1 MEIKDLRIFLKVA
14 ENGSISKA
22 AKSLNYVQSY
32 VTVRIQQMEEELQT
46 ELFHR
51 SSRGMV
57 INSEGKKLL
66 FYAQKI
72 ISMVDEMLKV
82 VQDSDNPVGTLEIG
96 TVETLNK
103 LPMILSAYHKK
114 YPNIDLSLVTGVT
127 KDIVEDILNFKLD
140 GAFVTGNFNH
150 PQIAQYTVFEEELV
164 LISNKEEIPVEELK
178 NKPLLVFKQGCSYRS
193 KLEEWVRDEGRI
205 NAKIMEFGTLETIL
219 GSVIAGLGI
228 TIIPKSTISLLEADG
243 VVRIYQIPEKYS
255 KITTVFI
262 RRADS
267 FLTNTMQKFIETIE
281 NVSDQEKKV
290 VS

>member
-1 MEIKDLRIFLKVA
+1 MEIKDLRIFQKVA
-14 ENGSISKA
+14 EFGSISKA

-32 VTVRIQQMEEELQT
+32 VTVRIRQLEEELQT

-96 TVETLNK
+96 TVETLYK
-103 LPMILSAYHKK
+103 LPLILSAYHKK
-114 YPNIDLSLVTGVT
+114 YPNIDLSLVSGVT
-127 KDIVEDILNFKLD
+127 EDLVEDILSYKLD
-140 GAFVTGNFNH
+140 GAFVAGNFTH
-150 PQIAQYTVFEEELV
+150 PQIAQYEVFEEELV
-164 LISNKEEIPVEELK
+164 LISNQEEVPFEELK

-193 KLEEWVRDEGRI
+193 KLEGWVRDEGRI
-205 NAKIMEFGTLETIL
+205 NAKIMEFGTWETIL

-228 TIIPKSTISLLEADG
+228 TIIPKSTVSLLEADG
-243 VVRIYQIPEKYS
+243 VVRVYHIPEKYS

-267 FLTNTMQKFIETIE
+267 FLTNTMQKFIETIQH
-281 NVSDQEKKV
+281 VSDQEKKV
-290 VS
+290 EV

>member
-1 MEIKDLRIFLKVA
+1 MEIKDLRIFQKVA
-14 ENGSISKA
+14 EFGSISKA

-32 VTVRIQQMEEELQT
+32 VTVRVRQLEEELQT

-96 TVETLNK
+96 TVETLYK
-103 LPMILSAYHKK
+103 LPLILSAYHKK
-114 YPNIDLSLVTGVT
+114 YPNIDLSLVSGVT
-127 KDIVEDILNFKLD
+127 EDLVEDILSYKLD

-150 PQIAQYTVFEEELV
+150 PQIAQYEVFEEELV
-164 LISNKEEIPVEELK
+164 LISNKEEIPFEELK

-193 KLEEWVRDEGRI
+193 KLEGWVRDEGRI
-205 NAKIMEFGTLETIL
+205 NAKIMEFGTWETIL

-228 TIIPKSTISLLEADG
+228 TIIPKSTVSLLEADG
-243 VVRIYQIPEKYS
+243 VVRIYHIPEKYS

-267 FLTNTMQKFIETIE
+267 FLTNTMQKFIETIQ

-290 VS
+290 EV

>member
-1 MEIKDLRIFLKVA
+1 MEIKDLRIFQKVA
-14 ENGSISKA
+14 EFGSISKA

-32 VTVRIQQMEEELQT
+32 VTVRIRQLEEELQT

-96 TVETLNK
+96 TVETLYK
-103 LPMILSAYHKK
+103 LPLILSAYHKK
-114 YPNIDLSLVTGVT
+114 YPNIDLSLVSGVT
-127 KDIVEDILNFKLD
+127 EDLVEDILSYKLD

-150 PQIAQYTVFEEELV
+150 PQIAQYEVFEEELV
-164 LISNKEEIPVEELK
+164 LISNKEEVPFEELK

-193 KLEEWVRDEGRI
+193 KLEGWVRDEGRI
-205 NAKIMEFGTLETIL
+205 NAKIMEFGTWETIL

-228 TIIPKSTISLLEADG
+228 TIIPKSTVSLLEADG
-243 VVRIYQIPEKYS
+243 VVRIYYIPEKYS

-267 FLTNTMQKFIETIE
+267 FLTNTMQKFIETIQ

-290 VS
+290 EE

>member
-1 MEIKDLRIFLKVA
+1 MEIKDLRIFQKVA
-14 ENGSISKA
+14 EFGSISKA

-32 VTVRIQQMEEELQT
+32 VTVRIRQLEEELQT

-96 TVETLNK
+96 TVETLYK
-103 LPMILSAYHKK
+103 LPLILSAYHKK
-114 YPNIDLSLVTGVT
+114 YPNIDLSLVSGVT
-127 KDIVEDILNFKLD
+127 EDLVEDILSYKLD

-150 PQIAQYTVFEEELV
+150 PQIAQYEVFEEELV
-164 LISNKEEIPVEELK
+164 LISNKEEVPFEELK

-193 KLEEWVRDEGRI
+193 KLEGWVRDEGRI
-205 NAKIMEFGTLETIL
+205 NAKIMEFGTWETIL

-228 TIIPKSTISLLEADG
+228 TIIPKSTVSLLEADG
-243 VVRIYQIPEKYS
+243 VVRIYHIPEKYS

-267 FLTNTMQKFIETIE
+267 FLTNTMQKFIETIKD
-281 NVSDQEKKV
+281 VSHQEKKV
-290 VS
+290 ES

>member
-1 MEIKDLRIFLKVA
+1 MEIKDLRIFQKVA
-14 ENGSISKA
+14 EFGSISKA

-32 VTVRIQQMEEELQT
+32 VTVRIRQLEEELQT

-96 TVETLNK
+96 TVETLYK
-103 LPMILSAYHKK
+103 LPLILSAYHKK
-114 YPNIDLSLVTGVT
+114 YPNIDLSLVSGVT
-127 KDIVEDILNFKLD
+127 EDLVEDILSYKLD

-150 PQIAQYTVFEEELV
+150 PQIAQYEVFEEELV
-164 LISNKEEIPVEELK
+164 LISNKEEVPFEELK

-193 KLEEWVRDEGRI
+193 KLEGWVRDEGRI
-205 NAKIMEFGTLETIL
+205 NAKIMEFGTWETIL

-228 TIIPKSTISLLEADG
+228 TIIPKSTVSLLEADG
-243 VVRIYQIPEKYS
+243 VVRIYHIPEKYS

-267 FLTNTMQKFIETIE
+267 FLTNTMQKFIETIQ

-290 VS
+290 EV

>member
-1 MEIKDLRIFLKVA
+1 MEIKDLRIFQKVA
-14 ENGSISKA
+14 EFGSISKA

-32 VTVRIQQMEEELQT
+32 VTVRIRQLEEELQT

-96 TVETLNK
+96 TVETLYK
-103 LPMILSAYHKK
+103 LPLILSAYHKK
-114 YPNIDLSLVTGVT
+114 YPNIDLSLVSGVT
-127 KDIVEDILNFKLD
+127 EDLVEDILSYKLD

-150 PQIAQYTVFEEELV
+150 PQIAQYEVFEEELV
-164 LISNKEEIPVEELK
+164 LISNQEEVPFEELK

-193 KLEEWVRDEGRI
+193 KLEGWVRDEGRI
-205 NAKIMEFGTLETIL
+205 NAKIMEFGTWETIL

-228 TIIPKSTISLLEADG
+228 TIIPKSTVSLLEADG
-243 VVRIYQIPEKYS
+243 VVRIYHIPEKYS

-267 FLTNTMQKFIETIE
+267 FLTNTMQKFIETIQ

-290 VS
+290 EV

>member
-1 MEIKDLRIFLKVA
+1 MEIKDLRIFQKVA
-14 ENGSISKA
+14 EFGSISKA

-32 VTVRIQQMEEELQT
+32 VTVRIRQLEEELQT

-96 TVETLNK
+96 TVETLYK
-103 LPMILSAYHKK
+103 LPLILSAYHKK
-114 YPNIDLSLVTGVT
+114 YPNIDLSLVSGVT
-127 KDIVEDILNFKLD
+127 EDLVEDILSYKLD

-150 PQIAQYTVFEEELV
+150 PQIAQYEVFEEELV
-164 LISNKEEIPVEELK
+164 LISNQEEVPFEELK

-193 KLEEWVRDEGRI
+193 KLEGWVRDEGRI
-205 NAKIMEFGTLETIL
+205 NAKIMEFGTWETIL

-228 TIIPKSTISLLEADG
+228 TIIPKSTVSLLEADG
-243 VVRIYQIPEKYS
+243 VVRIYHIPEKYA

-267 FLTNTMQKFIETIE
+267 FLTNTMQKFIETIQ

-290 VS
+290 EV